1 MLLLEGLVLASLPLV
16 FVFGPLAF
24 AAWRERRTDEARAR
38 QIAMTDA
45 IHRDVGAL
53 VAPTVEPR
61 LGGPWRVNIPVP
73 FERPEVVASVL
84 GIAHA
89 SSRAFDRSRGD
100 HGEIRP
106 VRPMEIVLTPQEETR
121 ICA

>member
-24 AAWRERRTDEARAR
+24 AAWRERRTNEARAR

-73 FERPEVVASVL
+73 FERPEVVASVVD
-84 GIAHA
+84 IAHA
-89 SSRAFDRSRGD
+89 SSRAYDRS
-100 HGEIRP
+100 HGTVGP
-106 VRPMEIVLTPQEETR
+106 RPMEIVLTPQEETR
-121 ICA
+121 LCA

>member
-1 MLLLEGLVLASLPLV
+1 MLLIEGLVLASLPLV

-24 AAWRERRTDEARAR
+24 VAWRERRANEAHAR

-89 SSRAFDRSRGD
+89 SSRAFDGTRGD
-100 HGEIRP
+100 HGEIRRA
-106 VRPMEIVLTPQEETR
+106 RPMEIVLTAQEETR
-121 ICA
+121 LCA